1 MIRYW
6 LKALGSSQAPLPDA
20 WKTRNNGV
28 LVDHATFGV
37 KPGMV
42 QKGDKI
48 IYYAAGTGLVFAVGT
63 VTSWPYQ
70 DKKDAAGYDWRVDVE
85 LEIAKDFVHDGA
97 RLAELNVLGSRNDVC
112 VRIKRRSHVQLSAEE
127 FAAAMA
133 ALS

>member
-1 MIRYW
+1 MHRYW
-6 LKALGSSQAPLPDA
+6 LKALGTSQTPLPDA

-28 LVDHATFGV
+28 LIEHATFGA
-37 KPGMV
+37 KPGTV

-48 IYYAAGTGLVFAVGT
+48 VYYAAGTGQVFGVGT

-85 LEIAKDFVHDGA
+85 LEIAKEFVHEGA
-97 RLAELNVLGSRNDVC
+97 RLEDLNVPSSRNDVC
-112 VRIKRRSHVQLSAEE
+112 VRIKRRSHVQLSADE
-127 FAAAMA
+127 FDAAVA